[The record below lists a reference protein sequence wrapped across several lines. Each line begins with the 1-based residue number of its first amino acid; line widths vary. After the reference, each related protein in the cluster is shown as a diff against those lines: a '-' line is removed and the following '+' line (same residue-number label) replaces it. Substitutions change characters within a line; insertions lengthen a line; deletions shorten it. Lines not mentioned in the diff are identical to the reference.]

1 MKKVSFG
8 EFLVFQS
15 FFITIKDS
23 FRYCKVLWIITFT
36 RIVAWP

>member
-1 MKKVSFG
+1 MKKAFFG

-23 FRYCKVLWIITFT
+23 LVIVRYYG
-36 RIVAWP
+36 